1 MFCLRNTFGRIPLA
15 LELQRDKREIFYA
28 NVIYA
33 ELSSFLFTTLNL
45 ISFAIKNSEQN
56 KLNFLK

>member
-1 MFCLRNTFGRIPLA
+1 MFCLRNTFGRISLA